1 MIKVPKKPYDRQ
13 RAAGYIAYMM
23 GASCFHSCTCK
34 SFVQEQSFLL
44 HYREM
49 PEPKALRIEDQV
61 LDELA
66 RLGTRFLRRLSDLS
80 CEAQFSVA
88 NGILVVQFDTGGFES
103 ISAKVNAGG
112 KVRVVAQNSSL
123 I

>member
-1 MIKVPKKPYDRQ
+1 MIKVPKKPYDCQ

-34 SFVQEQSFLL
+34 SFSQEQSFLL

-66 RLGTRFLRRLSDLS
+66 QLGTGFLRRLSDLS
-80 CEAQFSVA
+80 CEVQFSVE

-103 ISAKVNAGG
+103 LSAEVNTNGS
-112 KVRVVAQNSSL
+112 VRVVAHNTSL